1 MTHITTHVLAQVDP
15 GRLAKAAEALAA
27 NAYAIRFTR
36 QHETEIRAFLVH
48 HTDGREYGCTLTAH
62 GAFCSC
68 RDSMFRHTLC
78 KHAALLALA
87 AIRAPKAE
95 EPAPI
100 DSAEEPQTSNLT
112 LVKTRK
118 AFAFPA

>member
-1 MTHITTHVLAQVDP
+1 MPHVATTILAQVEP

-27 NAYAIRFTR
+27 NTYAIRFTR
-36 QHETEIRAFLVH
+36 QHETEIRAFIANG
-48 HTDGREYGCTLTAH
+48 DGREYGCTLTAH

-68 RDSMFRHTLC
+68 PDSMYRHTLC

-87 AIRAPKAE
+87 VIRAPKAE
-95 EPAPI
+95 EPTHA
-100 DSAEEPQTSNLT
+100 DSTEEPQTYNLT

-118 AFAFPA
+118 GFAFPA

>member
-1 MTHITTHVLAQVDP
+1 MSHVATTILAQVEPD
-15 GRLAKAAEALAA
+15 RLAKAAEALAA

-36 QHETEIRAFLVH
+36 QHETEIRAFIANG
-48 HTDGREYGCTLTAH
+48 DGREYGCTLTAH

-68 RDSMFRHTLC
+68 PDSMYRHTLC
-78 KHAALLALA
+78 KHAAFLALA

-95 EPAPI
+95 EPTPT
-100 DSAEEPQTSNLT
+100 EEQPPYDLK

-118 AFAFPA
+118 HFTFPA